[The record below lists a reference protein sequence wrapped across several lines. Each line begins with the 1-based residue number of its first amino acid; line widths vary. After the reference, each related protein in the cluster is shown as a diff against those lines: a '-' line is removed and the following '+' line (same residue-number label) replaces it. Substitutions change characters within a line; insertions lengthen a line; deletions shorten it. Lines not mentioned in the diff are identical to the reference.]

1 MPVREQVLDAVALQ
15 DVSIVTGNPVKL
27 GLGLI
32 SIGYCTA
39 LSVQHYV
46 LYRPSRYSQLL
57 PEALSGVV

>member
-1 MPVREQVLDAVALQ
+1 MLDAVALQ

-39 LSVQHYV
+39 LSVQHYC
-46 LYRPSRYSQLL
+46 LYVQRPGQYSQLL
-57 PEALSGVV
+57 PDAVP

>member
-1 MPVREQVLDAVALQ
+1 M
-15 DVSIVTGNPVKL
+15 TGNPVKL

-46 LYRPSRYSQLL
+46 LYRPSQYSRLL
-57 PEALSGVV
+57 PEGVP